1 MKGGDTELRRIFNEI
16 NRFIKEIKDL
26 TDKVSNNWNRIYGP
40 DRILRLMDDILF
52 FQRRYV
58 PEKIRVN
65 IELIKD
71 SFEKYEEKREAFV
84 KEGQFKQFIKNLII
98 PEEEKQEDFQPK
110 SKKVTYTREYGR
122 FKENPIENLN
132 ELLDGLIKIDQY
144 FRKENLEKEITEND
158 YWQWTNPFTN
168 VTRKIPKQNIKWFRK
183 GFWAG
188 TITTLIL
195 IVLPIVLYLLFK

>member
-58 PEKIRVN
+58 PEKISVN

>member
-58 PEKIRVN
+58 PEKISVN

-188 TITTLIL
+188 TITILIL

>member
-1 MKGGDTELRRIFNEI
+1 MKGGDPELRRIFNEI

-40 DRILRLMDDILF
+40 DRILSLMDDILF

-71 SFEKYEEKREAFV
+71 SFEKYEEKREALV

-132 ELLDGLIKIDQY
+132 ELLDGLIKIEQY

-188 TITTLIL
+188 TITILIL